1 MKTVRSFFR
10 SFTGS
15 LREKVSCLLGGS
27 SSGRKRCCSKEPAD
41 YRKACLSSA
50 QKVRYYAVCCAAFF
64 SAGLLFYRSF
74 AVGAAF
80 CIAAVPLEKIYASYV
95 AEKRRERLLTGFKDA
110 LYSISGAVAAG
121 RQMPFAIE
129 FAATSAAEASG
140 TDSDIFM
147 ELQSISDSYRRTHS
161 DIGIQLEDF
170 GRRSGLAEVKQ
181 FASSYRTCQ
190 VCGGD
195 LEEVCRKNAELL
207 LSRMSFNT
215 EIRSM
220 ISQKKLD
227 IVLLAG
233 MPVAVLL
240 LLNLTNYSYV
250 AVLYETPAGR
260 VVMTL
265 CLFLIVSAL
274 LWGIKITKIEM

>member
-1 MKTVRSFFR
+1 M
-10 SFTGS
+10 
-15 LREKVSCLLGGS
+15 
-27 SSGRKRCCSKEPAD
+27 
-41 YRKACLSSA
+41 
-50 QKVRYYAVCCAAFF
+50 
-64 SAGLLFYRSF
+64 LFYRSAAIG
-74 AVGAAF
+74 AVF
-80 CIAAVPLEKIYASYV
+80 CVASVPLEKIYASYL
-95 AEKRRERLLTGFKDA
+95 AEKRREKLLTGFKDA

-121 RQMPFAIE
+121 RQMPYAIE
-129 FAATSAAEASG
+129 FAASSAAETSG
-140 TDSDIFM
+140 PDSDIYR
-147 ELQSISDSYRRTHS
+147 ELHSISSSYQKTHS
-161 DIGIQLEDF
+161 DIGIGLEDL

-190 VCGGD
+190 ICGGD
-195 LEEVCRKNAELL
+195 LEDVCRKNAELL

-220 ISQKKLD
+220 IAQKKLD
-227 IVLLAG
+227 IVLLTG

-260 VVMTL
+260 VVMSV
-265 CLFLIVSAL
+265 CLLLIVFAL